1 MMTQQMTQQAPTLS
15 VKNLAKSYP
24 GQQGVVHALRD
35 LSFDIP
41 HGDSLSIVGESGC
54 GKTTAALCIAGLQ
67 ALDFGSVQFSG
78 NNFSDATRAE
88 QNKLRR
94 DFGIVFQNP
103 LSALNPR
110 LRIWQS
116 VAEPLRVHE
125 PSMAADL
132 QQQRAQAALE
142 QVGLGT
148 QHFRAFPSELSGGQL
163 QRVVLA
169 RALILNPKL
178 VILDEPTSA
187 LDVSIQAQVLNLL
200 QELRDTR
207 GLSYLF
213 ITHNLALVEV
223 LTDKVIVM
231 YAGRVVESGPAA
243 LVFAKPRHP
252 YTQELIRTIPEATPG
267 KRTAFRA
274 INMGQVHA
282 AAEIGCAYRLRCAN
296 AKPDC
301 AGAIPQ
307 LATETH
313 AVACLFPLA

>member
-1 MMTQQMTQQAPTLS
+1 MIEPLPILS
-15 VKNLAKSYP
+15 VKNLAKRFAGRY
-24 GQQGVVHALRD
+24 GTVHALRD

-41 HGDSLSIVGESGC
+41 AGHSLSIVGESGC

-67 ALDFGSVQFSG
+67 SIDAGSVHICG
-78 NNFSDATRAE
+78 ENFTGATRAA
-88 QNKLRR
+88 QTRLRR

-110 LRIWQS
+110 MRIWQS

-125 PSMAADL
+125 PNLSRHA
-132 QQQRAQAALE
+132 QQEQAEALLE
-142 QVGLGT
+142 QVGLGK
-148 QHFRAFPSELSGGQL
+148 QHFRAFPGELSGGQL

-223 LTDKVIVM
+223 LADTVLVM
-231 YAGRVVESGPAA
+231 YAGRVVESGPVD
-243 LVFAKPRHP
+243 LVFAGPRHP
-252 YTQELIRTIPEATPG
+252 YTKELLGSIPDARPAQQKVVREITTIQIQPSASS
-267 KRTAFRA
+267 ASS
-274 INMGQVHA
+274 
-282 AAEIGCAYRLRCAN
+282 GCAYRLRCDKAQ
-296 AKPDC
+296 ADC
-301 AGAIPQ
+301 SDGSPQ
-307 LATETH
+307 LVQQQH
-313 AVACLFPLA
+313 AVACRHPAI

>member
-1 MMTQQMTQQAPTLS
+1 MIDTAATLS
-15 VKNLAKSYP
+15 VKNLTKSFV
-24 GQQGVVHALRD
+24 GQHGIVHALRD
-35 LSFDIP
+35 VSFEIER
-41 HGDSLSIVGESGC
+41 GQSLSIVGESGC

-67 ALDFGSVQFSG
+67 SLDAGSVTLSG
-78 NNFSDATRAE
+78 KNFSAASRAE
-88 QNKLRR
+88 QNQLRS
-94 DFGIVFQNP
+94 DFGMVFQNP

-110 LRIWQS
+110 MRIWQS
-116 VAEPLRVHE
+116 VAEPLRVHQPTLSGE
-125 PSMAADL
+125 M

-142 QVGLGT
+142 QVGLGA
-148 QHFRAFPSELSGGQL
+148 QHFRAFPGELSGGQL

-223 LTDKVIVM
+223 LTDQVVVM

-252 YTQELIRTIPEATPG
+252 YTQELIRTIPEATP
-267 KRTAFRA
+267 KNRAAFRA
-274 INMGQVHA
+274 INVGQIQA
-282 AAEIGCAYRLRCAN
+282 AAEVGCAYRLRCAH
-296 AKPDC
+296 AKIEC
-301 AGAIPQ
+301 ANVVPP
-307 LATETH
+307 LATQTH
-313 AVACLFPLA
+313 AVACLFPLS